1 MDWGGDEYYDG
12 GIVREEEPLV
22 LVVWVSEQ
30 WDMDVAWV

>member
-1 MDWGGDEYYDG
+1 MDWGGDEYFDG
-12 GIVREEEPLV
+12 GIMREEERLV